1 MAKFYGGYVKSGKL
15 GSSVFTITKGITIER
30 QYQPRVFN
38 PKTIGQVGQRAKFR
52 LLSGLASVV
61 APFACIPKEGLQ
73 TEANVFVRKNMQLTS
88 FSDGTARID
97 MTKIQISGGSDSF
110 VTPTFTIEEGIG
122 KGSISAEDVK
132 NAGFDGVVFLVV
144 GTKRPN
150 IARII
155 GKVVL
160 APSEGKF
167 SVEFPVISS
176 YSEYHLFSY
185 GVKLSDKGVSRYGN
199 LESVNGVGE
208 VRVSV
213 MSMVAEGMM
222 TSSTTSYAFARV

>member
-1 MAKFYGGYVKSGKL
+1 M
-15 GSSVFTITKGITIER
+15 
-30 QYQPRVFN
+30 
-38 PKTIGQVGQRAKFR
+38 
-52 LLSGLASVV
+52 ASVV

-73 TEANVFVRKNMQLTS
+73 TEANVFVRKNMQLAS
-88 FSDGTARID
+88 FSDGAARID
-97 MTKIQISGGSDSF
+97 MTKIQISGGSSSF
-110 VTPTFTIEEGIG
+110 VIPTFKIEEGIG

-144 GTKRPN
+144 GTKRPD

-160 APSEGKF
+160 APSQGAF
-167 SVEFPVISS
+167 SVEFPIISS

-185 GVKLSDKGVSRYGN
+185 GVKLSDKGVSRYGS
-199 LESVNGVGE
+199 LESINGAGTVQ
-208 VRVSV
+208 VSV

-222 TSSTTSYAFARV
+222 TTSTTSYASARV